1 MAHHWYVDMLE
12 WLGAVLDW
20 IQKVDPLMSAAVT
33 AVALSGWVVR
43 RMGQLRRGAPE
54 ERYRRWF
61 VEEYRVYNPYLAAP
75 ETLRLERTL
84 VPLFVTEDGQPD
96 RAADAAERIADRA
109 GHVVLLGDA
118 GSGKTTTLKAFGIA
132 ALGGVDGRSG
142 TGRDREVPF
151 LVPVRLLRG
160 VVQPGALTDYILAM
174 LRSQKGLALTREEA
188 DQFLAQVLQQ
198 RRCVVLLDGLDE
210 VTPTT
215 YAAVRD
221 EVYRF
226 LSDHTPELPTA
237 NARIVITCRRLT
249 FLRIAEDWQAERF
262 GAHRSYALAPLRD
275 TEILAYLRAFP
286 DRFPEVDGPQR
297 FMQQLRASG
306 TLGLHRNPLVLSM
319 SVGLYAGRKFPAIAH
334 STARLYD
341 EMIDEMLG
349 RHSFRADGLT
359 TGVNEFDQA
368 DKLRVLR
375 EFALRAA
382 LGPQGFGPFGRL
394 ALVEFVSAT
403 GDRLRQTLHGRAGEF
418 VDEIIDRS
426 GLLSRV
432 ADGQYEFV
440 HRSLQEH
447 LVASEL
453 LRQGDDGLR
462 LLRERVME
470 REWRRVVLFYTAV
483 ADQAVVTDFIG
494 ELAEIDPVLAC
505 ACLAGADCLNP
516 VGFAVLDRMAEP
528 LRDPAPAVMLP
539 ALAAVLSATASPRAA
554 IRDAAREQAFTWLT
568 KVAGEAD
575 AADALGGTHET
586 LLDVMTMLV
595 ERLGESSVSRSMV
608 IRLVAVVPDDP
619 RFVEPLWRCLR
630 TAEGAAA
637 DDQSLVALVDR
648 LLRLAADPACFAALQ
663 RQPAAHP
670 RFATALLRQQVYPF
684 RRGLDRQS
692 NLVTLLCW
700 AQEVGLAAPDIN
712 RFLAAKSTDP
722 ARWASLEADWRHQSA
737 SAVVPVFRAQRVDRH
752 RAERATGAMLAVL
765 SVAALVAVGWDL
777 TRAPGVLS
785 PAVGSAMVV
794 LAAAELGL
802 ALTMLG
808 FQPQGGMRRVRL
820 WRPNEW
826 VDAYEDPR
834 SRHWLVPDA
843 GDGRPAGGVTG

>member
-1 MAHHWYVDMLE
+1 MVLE
-12 WLGAVLDW
+12 WLRTVWGLLNGTETVLSLTLTTVVLS
-20 IQKVDPLMSAAVT
+20 QLVKVRM
-33 AVALSGWVVR
+33 R
-43 RMGQLRRGAPE
+43 RLRRGAPE

-61 VEEYRVYNPYLAAP
+61 ITEHRVYNPYLAAP

-96 RAADAAERIADRA
+96 RAADAGERIADRNS
-109 GHVVLLGDA
+109 HVVLLGDA

-132 ALGGVDGRSG
+132 ALGGIDGHGGDGRP
-142 TGRDREVPF
+142 REVPF

-160 VVQPGALTDYILAM
+160 VIQPGVLTNYILAM
-174 LRSQKGLALTREEA
+174 LRSQKGLALTKEEA
-188 DQFLAQVLQQ
+188 NQLLAQVLQQ

-210 VTPTT
+210 VTPTM
-215 YAAVRD
+215 YSAVRD

-226 LSDHTPELPTA
+226 LDDHTPELPTA
-237 NARIVITCRRLT
+237 NARVVITCRRLT
-249 FLRIAEDWQAERF
+249 FLRIADDWQPERF
-262 GAHRSYALAPLRD
+262 GAHRSYVLAPLRD

-286 DRFPEVDGPQR
+286 ERFPEVDGPQR

-306 TLGLHRNPLVLSM
+306 TLGMHRNPLVLSM

-349 RHSFRADGLT
+349 RHSFRADDLSSGA
-359 TGVNEFDQA
+359 NEFDQA

-382 LGPQGFGPFGRL
+382 LGPPGFGPFDRL
-394 ALVEFVSAT
+394 TLVDFVSAT
-403 GDRLRQTLHGRAGEF
+403 GDRLRQNLNGRAGEF
-418 VDEIIDRS
+418 VNEVIDRS

-432 ADGQYEFV
+432 ADEQYEFV

-447 LVASEL
+447 LVAAEL

-462 LLRERVME
+462 LLRERAME
-470 REWRRVVLFYTAV
+470 REWRRVVLFYTAT
-483 ADQAVVTDFIG
+483 ADQAIVTGFI
-494 ELAEIDPVLAC
+494 EALADLDPALAC

-516 VGFAVLDRMAEP
+516 VGFAVLERMAEP
-528 LRDPAPAVMLP
+528 LRDPMPAVMLP

-554 IRDAAREQAFTWLT
+554 IRHAARDQAFTWLT
-568 KVAGEAD
+568 KVAGAAD

-586 LLDVMTMLV
+586 LLDVTTMLV
-595 ERLGESSVSRSMV
+595 ERLGESSVSRLMV
-608 IRLVAVVPDDP
+608 ARLVGVVPDDP

-630 TAEGAAA
+630 TAEDAASDGPA
-637 DDQSLVALVDR
+637 VVPLVDR
-648 LLRLAADPACFAALQ
+648 LLRLATDPACFAALQ

-670 RFATALLRQQVYPF
+670 RFATTLLRQQVYPF

-700 AQEVGLAAPDIN
+700 AQEIKVSAPDVN
-712 RFLAAKSTDP
+712 RFLAAKATDP
-722 ARWASLEADWRHQSA
+722 ARWASLEADWRHRSA
-737 SAVVPVFRAQRVDRH
+737 SVVVPVFRAHRVDRH
-752 RAERATGAMLAVL
+752 SAERVTGALLTLL
-765 SVAALVAVGWDL
+765 SLAALVAVGWDL
-777 TRAPGVLS
+777 ARPNGLLGPVSGAATIL
-785 PAVGSAMVV
+785 
-794 LAAAELGL
+794 LAAVELGL

-808 FQPQGGMRRVRL
+808 LQPRIRARGVRM

-826 VDAYEDPR
+826 IDAYEDPR
-834 SRHWLVPDA
+834 SRHWLVPDV
-843 GDGRPAGGVTG
+843 GEGRPVGGVTA

>member
-1 MAHHWYVDMLE
+1 MDTVSD
-12 WLGAVLDW
+12 WLRVVWGWLNPAETLTSFLLATVAV
-20 IQKVDPLMSAAVT
+20 SAAAT
-33 AVALSGWVVR
+33 RLMR
-43 RMGQLRRGAPE
+43 QLRRGAPE

-84 VPLFVTEDGQPD
+84 VPLFVTEEGRSD
-96 RAADAAERIADRA
+96 RIADAGRRIADRNN
-109 GHVVLLGDA
+109 HVVLLGDA
-118 GSGKTTTLKAFGIA
+118 GSGKTTMLKAFGIA
-132 ALGGVDGRSG
+132 ALGGVDGRGG
-142 TGRDREVPF
+142 TGRGREVPF

-160 VVQPGALTDYILAM
+160 IGQAGALTEHILGV
-174 LRSQKGLALTREEA
+174 LRSRKGLALTKEEA
-188 DQFLAQVLQQ
+188 QQFLAQTLQQ
-198 RRCVVLLDGLDE
+198 ERCVVLLDGLDE
-210 VTPTT
+210 VTPTA
-215 YAAVRD
+215 YSAVRD

-249 FLRIAEDWQAERF
+249 FLRIADDWQPERF

-286 DRFPEVDGPQR
+286 DRFPDVDGPQR
-297 FMQQLRASG
+297 FMAQLRVSG

-319 SVGLYAGRKFPAIAH
+319 SIGLYAGRKFPAIAH

-349 RHSFRADGLT
+349 RHSFRADGLA

-382 LGPQGFGPFGRL
+382 LGPQGFGPFDRAAL
-394 ALVEFVSAT
+394 ADFVSAT
-403 GDRLRQTLHGRAGEF
+403 GDRLRQNLNGRADDF

-426 GLLSRV
+426 GLLSPV
-432 ADGQYEFV
+432 SDGQYEFV

-453 LRQGDDGLR
+453 LRQSDEGLR
-462 LLRERVME
+462 LLRERAME
-470 REWRRVVLFYTAV
+470 REWRRVVLFYTAT
-483 ADQAVVTDFIG
+483 ADQSVVTGFIG
-494 ELAEIDPVLAC
+494 ELAEIDPILAC
-505 ACLAGADCLNP
+505 ACVAGADCLNP
-516 VGFAVLDRMAEP
+516 VGFAVLERMAAP
-528 LRDPAPAVMLP
+528 LRDPRPPVMLS

-554 IRDAAREQAFTWLT
+554 IRDAARDQAFTWLT

-608 IRLVAVVPDDP
+608 VRLVGVVPDDP

-630 TAEGAAA
+630 TAEGTTP
-637 DDQSLVALVDR
+637 DDHSLVPLIDR
-648 LLRLAADPACFAALQ
+648 LVRLATDPACFAALQ

-700 AQEVGLAAPDIN
+700 AQEVDLDAPDVN
-712 RFLAAKSTDP
+712 RFLTAKATDP
-722 ARWASLEADWRHQSA
+722 VRWASLEADWRRRGA
-737 SAVVPVFRAQRVDRH
+737 SVVVPVFGAHRVDRH
-752 RAERATGAMLAVL
+752 PTERATGALLTVL
-765 SVAALVAVGWDL
+765 SVAALGAVGWDL
-777 TRAPGVLS
+777 TRPDEVLGL
-785 PAVGSAMVV
+785 AGGITTVL
-794 LAAAELGL
+794 LAAAELAL

-808 FQPQGGMRRVRL
+808 LQPRIAVRGVRV
-820 WRPNEW
+820 WQSNEW
-826 VDAYEDPR
+826 IDAYDDPR
-834 SRHWLVPDA
+834 SRHWLVPD
-843 GDGRPAGGVTG
+843 TGEGPGLTG

>member
-1 MAHHWYVDMLE
+1 MALE
-12 WLGAVLDW
+12 WLRVWDWLDRGELLLSTLLA
-20 IQKVDPLMSAAVT
+20 IVV
-33 AVALSGWVVR
+33 VSGWAKL
-43 RMGQLRRGAPE
+43 RMRQLRRGAPE

-61 VEEYRVYNPYLAAP
+61 ITEHRVYNPYLAAP

-96 RAADAAERIADRA
+96 RAADAGERIADRDS
-109 GHVVLLGDA
+109 HVVLLGDA

-132 ALGGVDGRSG
+132 ALGGIDGRG
-142 TGRDREVPF
+142 GDGRIREVPF

-160 VVQPGALTDYILAM
+160 VVQPGTVTDYILAM
-174 LRSQKGLALTREEA
+174 LRSQKGLALTKEEA
-188 DQFLAQVLQQ
+188 QQLFAQVLQQ

-210 VTPTT
+210 VTPTR
-215 YAAVRD
+215 YSAVRD

-226 LSDHTPELPTA
+226 LNDHTPELPTA

-249 FLRIAEDWQAERF
+249 FLRIADDWRPERL
-262 GAHRSYALAPLRD
+262 GAHRSYVLAPLRD

-306 TLGLHRNPLVLSM
+306 TLGMHRNPLVLSM

-349 RHSFRADGLT
+349 RHSFRADDLSSGA
-359 TGVNEFDQA
+359 NEFDQA

-382 LGPQGFGPFGRL
+382 LGPPGFGPFDRL
-394 ALVEFVSAT
+394 ALVDFVSAT
-403 GDRLRQTLHGRAGEF
+403 GDRLRQNLNGRSGDF

-432 ADGQYEFV
+432 ADEQYEFV

-447 LVASEL
+447 LVAAEL
-453 LRQGDDGLR
+453 LRQRDDGLR
-462 LLRERVME
+462 LLRERAME
-470 REWRRVVLFYTAV
+470 REWRRVVLFYTAT
-483 ADQAVVTDFIG
+483 ADQAFVTGFI
-494 ELAEIDPVLAC
+494 EDLADVDPALAC

-516 VGFAVLDRMAEP
+516 VGFSVLERMAGP
-528 LRDPAPAVMLP
+528 LRDPRPPVMLP

-554 IRDAAREQAFTWLT
+554 IRDAARDLAFTWLT

-586 LLDVMTMLV
+586 LLDVVTMLV
-595 ERLGESSVSRSMV
+595 ERLGESSISRLMV
-608 IRLVAVVPDDP
+608 TRLVGVVPDDP

-630 TAEGAAA
+630 TVEGAGT
-637 DDQSLVALVDR
+637 DDPSLVPLVDR
-648 LLRLAADPACFAALQ
+648 LLRLATDPACFHTLQ
-663 RQPAAHP
+663 RQPAAQP
-670 RFATALLRQQVYPF
+670 RFATAPLRQQVYPF
-684 RRGLDRQS
+684 RRGLDRES

-700 AQEVGLAAPDIN
+700 AREVAAEAADVN
-712 RFLAAKSTDP
+712 RFLEAKATDP
-722 ARWASLEADWRHQSA
+722 GRWASLEADWRRRAA
-737 SAVVPVFRAQRVDRH
+737 SVVVPVVRAHRVDRH
-752 RAERATGAMLAVL
+752 RAERATGATLTLL

-777 TRAPGVLS
+777 ARPGGLLGPVGGTAAVL
-785 PAVGSAMVV
+785 
-794 LAAAELGL
+794 LATAELGL

-808 FQPQGGMRRVRL
+808 LQPRIRTRGVRM

-826 VDAYEDPR
+826 IDAYEDPR
-834 SRHWLVPDA
+834 SRHWLVPE
-843 GDGRPAGGVTG
+843 GGEGRPVGGVTA

>member
-1 MAHHWYVDMLE
+1 MALQWLRMVWGWLDEVDLA
-12 WLGAVLDW
+12 LGVLLG
-20 IQKVDPLMSAAVT
+20 IVV
-33 AVALSGWVVR
+33 VSGWVR
-43 RMGQLRRGAPE
+43 IRMHRLRRGAPE

-61 VEEYRVYNPYLAAP
+61 ITEHRVYNPYLAAP

-96 RAADAAERIADRA
+96 RAADAGERIADRDS
-109 GHVVLLGDA
+109 HVVLLGDA

-132 ALGGVDGRSG
+132 ALGGIDNRGGDGRN
-142 TGRDREVPF
+142 REVPF

-160 VVQPGALTDYILAM
+160 VVHPGTLTDYILAM
-174 LRSQKGLALTREEA
+174 LRSQKGLALTKEEA
-188 DQFLAQVLQQ
+188 QQLLAQVLQQ

-210 VTPTT
+210 VTPTM
-215 YAAVRD
+215 YSAVRD

-226 LSDHTPELPTA
+226 LNDHTPELPTA

-249 FLRIAEDWQAERF
+249 FLRIADDWRPERL
-262 GAHRSYALAPLRD
+262 GAHRSYVLAPLRD

-306 TLGLHRNPLVLSM
+306 TLGMHRNPLVLSM

-349 RHSFRADGLT
+349 RHSFRADDLSSGA
-359 TGVNEFDQA
+359 NEFDQA

-382 LGPQGFGPFGRL
+382 LGPPGFGPFDRL
-394 ALVEFVSAT
+394 ALVDFVSAT
-403 GDRLRQTLHGRAGEF
+403 GYRLRQNLNGRAGDF
-418 VDEIIDRS
+418 VDEIIHRS

-432 ADGQYEFV
+432 ADEQYEFV

-447 LVASEL
+447 LVAAEL
-453 LRQGDDGLR
+453 LRQRDDGLR
-462 LLRERVME
+462 LLRERAME

-483 ADQAVVTDFIG
+483 ADQAVVTGFIEDLG
-494 ELAEIDPVLAC
+494 DVDPALAC

-516 VGFAVLDRMAEP
+516 VGFSVLERMAEP
-528 LRDPAPAVMLP
+528 LRDPRPAVMLP
-539 ALAAVLSATASPRAA
+539 ALAAVLNATASPRAA
-554 IRDAAREQAFTWLT
+554 IRDAARDLAFTWLT

-586 LLDVMTMLV
+586 LLDVVTMLV
-595 ERLGESSVSRSMV
+595 ERLGESAVSRLMV
-608 IRLVAVVPDDP
+608 ARLVGVVPDDP

-630 TAEGAAA
+630 TAEGAGT
-637 DDQSLVALVDR
+637 DDPSLVPLVDR
-648 LLRLAADPACFAALQ
+648 LLRLATDPACFHTLQ

-670 RFATALLRQQVYPF
+670 RFATAPLRQQVYPF
-684 RRGLDRQS
+684 RRGLDRES

-700 AQEVGLAAPDIN
+700 AREVAAEAADVN
-712 RFLAAKSTDP
+712 RFLEAKATDP
-722 ARWASLEADWRHQSA
+722 GRWASLEADWRHRAA
-737 SAVVPVFRAQRVDRH
+737 SVVVPAFRAHRVDRH
-752 RAERATGAMLAVL
+752 PAERATGAALTLL

-777 TRAPGVLS
+777 ARPGGLLGPFGGTAAVL
-785 PAVGSAMVV
+785 
-794 LAAAELGL
+794 LATVELGL

-808 FQPQGGMRRVRL
+808 LQPRIRMRGVRM

-826 VDAYEDPR
+826 IDAYEDPR
-834 SRHWLVPDA
+834 SRHWLVPDV
-843 GDGRPAGGVTG
+843 GEGRPVGGVTA

>member
-1 MAHHWYVDMLE
+1 MMSD
-12 WLGAVLDW
+12 WLRMVWKLLN
-20 IQKVDPLMSAAVT
+20 PT
-33 AVALSGWVVR
+33 ETALSFVVATVVISGAAAR
-43 RMGQLRRGAPE
+43 LLRQLRRGAAE

-61 VEEYRVYNPYLAAP
+61 VQEYRVYNPYLAAP

-84 VPLFVTEDGQPD
+84 VPLFVTEEGRSD
-96 RAADAAERIADRA
+96 RIADASRRIADRSS
-109 GHVVLLGDA
+109 HVVLLGDA
-118 GSGKTTTLKAFGIA
+118 GSGKTTMLKAFGIA
-132 ALGGVDGRSG
+132 ALGGIDGRGG
-142 TGRDREVPF
+142 TGRGREVPF

-160 VVQPGALTDYILAM
+160 IGQAGALTEHILGV

-188 DQFLAQVLQQ
+188 HQFLAQTLQHE
-198 RRCVVLLDGLDE
+198 RCVVLLDGLDE
-210 VTPTT
+210 VTPTA
-215 YAAVRD
+215 YSAVRD
-221 EVYRF
+221 ELYRF

-237 NARIVITCRRLT
+237 NARVVITCRRLT
-249 FLRIAEDWQAERF
+249 FLRIADDWQPERF

-286 DRFPEVDGPQR
+286 DRFPDVDGPQR
-297 FMQQLRASG
+297 FMEQLRVSG

-319 SVGLYAGRKFPAIAH
+319 SIGLYAGRKFPAIAH

-341 EMIDEMLG
+341 EMLDEMLG

-375 EFALRAA
+375 EFALQAA
-382 LGPQGFGPFGRL
+382 LGPQGFGPFDRAAL
-394 ALVEFVSAT
+394 ADFVSAT
-403 GDRLRQTLHGRAGEF
+403 GDRLRQNLNGRADDF

-426 GLLSRV
+426 GLLSPV
-432 ADGQYEFV
+432 SEGQYEFV

-453 LRQGDDGLR
+453 LRQSDEGLR
-462 LLRERVME
+462 LLRERAIE
-470 REWRRVVLFYTAV
+470 REWRRVVLFYTAT
-483 ADQAVVTDFIG
+483 ADQSVVTGFIG
-494 ELAEIDPVLAC
+494 ELAEVDPALAC

-516 VGFAVLDRMAEP
+516 VGFDVLERMADP
-528 LRDPAPAVMLP
+528 LRDPRPPVMLS

-554 IRDAAREQAFTWLT
+554 IREAARGQAFTWLT

-608 IRLVAVVPDDP
+608 VRLVGVVPDDP

-630 TAEGAAA
+630 TAESTPPY
-637 DDQSLVALVDR
+637 DHSLVPLVDR
-648 LLRLAADPACFAALQ
+648 LVRLATDPACFAALQ

-670 RFATALLRQQVYPF
+670 RFATTLLRQQVYPF
-684 RRGLDRQS
+684 RRGLDGQS

-700 AQEVGLAAPDIN
+700 AQEVDLDTSDVN
-712 RFLAAKSTDP
+712 RFLTAKATDP
-722 ARWASLEADWRHQSA
+722 ARWANLEADWRRRGA
-737 SAVVPVFRAQRVDRH
+737 LVFVPVFRAHRVDRH
-752 RAERATGAMLAVL
+752 AAERATGGLLSVL
-765 SVAALVAVGWDL
+765 SVAALGAVGWDL
-777 TRAPGVLS
+777 TRPDGALGLAGGITAVL
-785 PAVGSAMVV
+785 
-794 LAAAELGL
+794 LAAVELAL

-808 FQPQGGMRRVRL
+808 LQQRIEIRSGRL

-826 VDAYEDPR
+826 IDAYEDPR
-834 SRHWLVPDA
+834 SRHWLVPD
-843 GDGRPAGGVTG
+843 GGEGPGVTG